1 MVVLQAIVA
10 AGHDV
15 AVVVS
20 RADKRRGRQEAARPS
35 PVKAAALELGLP
47 VSSRP
52 EDAAEVGAEL
62 GVVVAFGRI
71 LKKDLLD
78 RLPLVNAHF
87 SLLPRW
93 RGAAPVERAILAGDP
108 VTGVCLMAI
117 DEGLDTGPVYRCE
130 SSAIGEEETAPELR
144 SRLADQ
150 AATMIVELL
159 ATGPGTPT
167 PQSGLATY
175 ADKIEP
181 ADLWLDWSLDAV
193 QLHRVVRLGRAWTT
207 WREHRLL
214 VLAGRV
220 VDPPAGGGPPGR
232 LEGDVVATGRGGLRL
247 LTVQPEGRGPVA
259 AADWIRGARPRPG
272 ELLGS

>member
-1 MVVLQAIVA
+1 MVALQAIVD

-20 RADKRRGRQEAARPS
+20 RADKRRGRQETARPS
-35 PVKAAALELGLP
+35 PVKAAALDLGLP

-52 EDAAEVGAEL
+52 EDAADVGAEL

-71 LKKDLLD
+71 LKTDLLD

-130 SSAIGEEETAPELR
+130 SFAIGGEETAPELR
-144 SRLADQ
+144 SRLADR
-150 AATMIVELL
+150 AATMIVDLL
-159 ATGPGTPT
+159 AAGLGTPT
-167 PQSGLATY
+167 PQSGPPTY

-207 WREHRLL
+207 WRGHRLL
-214 VLAGRV
+214 VLAGQV
-220 VDPPAGGGPPGR
+220 VDPPPGGGPPGH
-232 LEGDVVATGRGGLRL
+232 LEADVVATGRGGLRL

-259 AADWIRGARPRPG
+259 VADWRRGARPRPG